1 MHYWGKQ
8 AFHTP
13 PDILRIS
20 RTHSSGVILSPTF
33 GPQFSDV
40 ILGNRLLFH
49 SIVRLLHT
57 QQFGLFKLFIQ
68 AYLILFVTCI
78 TALSRSCTFYQLKV
92 CGNPLLSKSISA
104 VFPAAIAHFMSL
116 CHILITFT
124 VFQIFFI
131 IIIFVMVIC
140 INIFD
145 VTMVIVLETQQ
156 TAPLTELSLC
166 LSFVMPVP

>member
-20 RTHSSGVILSPTF
+20 RTHSSGVILSPTL

-104 VFPAAIAHFMSL
+104 IFPAAIAHFMFF

-124 VFQIFFI
+124 HFLHLSLF
-131 IIIFVMVIC
+131 
-140 INIFD
+140 
-145 VTMVIVLETQQ
+145 Q
-156 TAPLTELSLC
+156 TATYLLSVPVNSLFAEGGEKRKHLC
-166 LSFVMPVP
+166 MVSGLV